1 MASCLMG
8 GPRYPSPSTCC
19 TPAVTQARTDHH
31 IASCT
36 YSHRS
41 VPSPFPGQS
50 SELPVCSAG
59 DTKIVKLLLAAK
71 ARTDLKTNVKAPGGA
86 GRTAL
91 DLANAKQATARKE
104 DRVRWTSLAH
114 VLVKAAAKGRMEEL

>member
-1 MASCLMG
+1 M
-8 GPRYPSPSTCC
+8 
-19 TPAVTQARTDHH
+19 
-31 IASCT
+31 
-36 YSHRS
+36 
-41 VPSPFPGQS
+41 
-50 SELPVCSAG
+50 
-59 DTKIVKLLLAAK
+59 KLLLAAK